1 VDGKQFFV
9 DEERLLGRWCA
20 KDDVYHSGRAEN
32 NAMQKLVKASLKI
45 KRESRLRYP
54 AQFQNLSSRPHIE
67 LKTGQENR

>member
-32 NAMQKLVKASLKI
+32 DAMQKLVKASLKNQEG
-45 KRESRLRYP
+45 KSSS
-54 AQFQNLSSRPHIE
+54 LSSSISE
-67 LKTGQENR
+67 SFVKTTY